1 MSSDQDHV
9 EIEPSPHTAAWWGAA
24 VVAVAAVI
32 GALFVLRT
40 ARPSPDTLQAAQD
53 RGAAEAQVDDDAHGR
68 QLAVAKATQAKA
80 ANRARTTEAN
90 AQAAAASAGVQAQD
104 AAATSSS
111 PNP

>member
-40 ARPSPDTLQAAQD
+40 ARPSPDTLQTAQD

-68 QLAVAKATQAKA
+68 QLAVAKA
-80 ANRARTTEAN
+80 
-90 AQAAAASAGVQAQD
+90 AAASAGVQAQD